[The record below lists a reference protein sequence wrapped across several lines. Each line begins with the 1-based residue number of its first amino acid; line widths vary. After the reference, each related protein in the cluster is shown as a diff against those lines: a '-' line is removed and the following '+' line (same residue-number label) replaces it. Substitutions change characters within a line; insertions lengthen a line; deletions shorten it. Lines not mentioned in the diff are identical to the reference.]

1 MKVAIVGAGI
11 SGIQAALLL
20 ENTGC
25 EVTIF
30 EARNRIGGRLETVST
45 ATGARYE
52 AGGEWI
58 DSDQP
63 LLHDLVSK
71 YQGGLSEA
79 VREPALV
86 IFGGETRR
94 TDDLWQ
100 DLVEDET
107 QVELTARSMAREL
120 NFPAWTNRKFA
131 KYDSL
136 NLSTF
141 IR

>member
-86 IFGGETRR
+86 IFGGEVLFGFSAAMIFGVIVGTYSSIYVSSTILIYMHLRR
-94 TDDLWQ
+94 S
-100 DLVEDET
+100 
-107 QVELTARSMAREL
+107 ELATS
-120 NFPAWTNRKFA
+120 
-131 KYDSL
+131 
-136 NLSTF
+136 
-141 IR
+141 